1 MALMMYMWWP
11 RSHPTLNVPSRQVSI
26 DLPPSLTTLPRTR
39 ALSLSRSLSKAS
51 PKTLSQAFP
60 SRRCRP
66 SLYGGR
72 LAALSLD
79 NHSRQR
85 GHWRPRSDS
94 HLRARRAP
102 RHAARIC
109 ARAGRGWCGDPSL
122 VSPYATRVLL
132 RWALLGPRP
141 PHCAR
146 LASSRPRSSFGD
158 TTRAC
163 ALGTRA
169 GARA

>member
-1 MALMMYMWWP
+1 MAPMMYMWWP

-39 ALSLSRSLSKAS
+39 ALSLSRSRNKAS
-51 PKTLSQAFP
+51 PKNLSQAFP

-94 HLRARRAP
+94 HVHARRAP
-102 RHAARIC
+102 RHAARIS
-109 ARAGRGWCGDPSL
+109 ARAGRGRCGDPSL
-122 VSPYATRVLL
+122 VSPDATRVLL
-132 RWALLGPRP
+132 PWGLGPRT
-141 PHCAR
+141 AR
-146 LASSRPRSSFGD
+146 DWRRADRDRRSAIRRG
-158 TTRAC
+158 RARWVH
-163 ALGTRA
+163 ALGLA
-169 GARA
+169 HNP